1 MKFSTKSIAGDVEIL
16 ASKDFQAIPIKVA
29 DPSGTPGLVKAG
41 TPLTSAGVST
51 TGSSAVG
58 ILLYDVDTRVN
69 PNGAIV
75 VQGIIDA
82 TKAQAHSGVSY
93 NTSNLKSALP
103 GVILRD
109 NIKALAGNANLT
121 SIVIGELTLSPEF
134 NKGVYSYETSTT
146 NTSDTITVTAEDQ
159 NATAVIKNGSTTV
172 TSGNEATWAATDN
185 TVTITVTAED
195 GVTEQVYTVAV
206 TKS

>member
-1 MKFSTKSIAGDVEIL
+1 MKFSSKSIAGDVEIL
-16 ASKDFQAIPIKVA
+16 ASKDFQAIPLKVA

-58 ILLYDVDTRVN
+58 ILLYDVDTSVN
-69 PNGAIV
+69 PNGAVV

-103 GVILRD
+103 GVVLRD
-109 NIKALAGNANLT
+109 NIKALSGNAYLT
-121 SIVIGELTLSPEF
+121 SLVIGELEISPEF
-134 NKGVYSYETSTT
+134 SNTVYSYETSTT
-146 NTSDTITVTAEDQ
+146 NTSDTITVATEDE
-159 NATAVIKNGSTTV
+159 NATAVIKNGETTV
-172 TSGNEATWAATDN
+172 TSGNAATWAGTDN
-185 TVTITVTAED
+185 TVTITVTAEN
-195 GVTEQVYTVAV
+195 GVDENVYYVSVA
-206 TKS
+206 KS